1 MQGPEVSRVG
11 ELVLVWLLT
20 RAEGR
25 GARSGVA
32 SALKSLTSHRW
43 SPGEWTAQLD
53 ATLAALAEGGFIEQ
67 TARKGL
73 GLTREGKARALRFLG
88 EERPPK
94 ALTWKKVRLTY
105 LTARA
110 LGLPS
115 SQKEK
120 IGKAGDLRAV
130 LVQKQTGL
138 GRVGERS
145 LKAVQD
151 ELCWKQLG
159 VTTDKP
165 FNLANVQSFL
175 LTRVLQSSREVKPG
189 QAMEQ
194 LAARQV
200 GARRTDPESLRQA
213 ALQSWLLPT
222 SAPQTAPEPTRPA
235 EEPLSAFAERVL
247 RAARDSTSGR
257 FGEDRVFISHVWRAL
272 GDPVLDERAFK
283 QRLVEANQKHLV
295 SLSRADM
302 VELMDPSDVSASE
315 IRYLNATFHFISL

>member
-1 MQGPEVSRVG
+1 
-11 ELVLVWLLT
+11 
-20 RAEGR
+20 
-25 GARSGVA
+25 
-32 SALKSLTSHRW
+32 
-43 SPGEWTAQLD
+43 
-53 ATLAALAEGGFIEQ
+53 
-67 TARKGL
+67 
-73 GLTREGKARALRFLG
+73 
-88 EERPPK
+88 
-94 ALTWKKVRLTY
+94 
-105 LTARA
+105 
-110 LGLPS
+110 
-115 SQKEK
+115 
-120 IGKAGDLRAV
+120 
-130 LVQKQTGL
+130 VQKQTGL

-213 ALQSWLLPT
+213 ALQSWLLPA
-222 SAPQTAPEPTRPA
+222 SEPAPQPAKPAATPSA
-235 EEPLSAFAERVL
+235 EETLSAFAERVL

-257 FGEDRVFISHVWRAL
+257 FGDDRVFISHVWRTL

-315 IRYLNATFHFISL
+315 IRYLNATFHFIAL